1 MLNAHITSYLKYVQ
15 SYCYLLVA
23 FRVQISSDNT
33 LTISDVQREDAGSYK
48 CSAANFVGRITS
60 VAYVKVNGK
69 LTVCKH
75 SILTVI
81 RVLFVTMLCI
91 T

>member
-1 MLNAHITSYLKYVQ
+1 MPTELQVSSMYRVIYW
-15 SYCYLLVA
+15 LLSG
-23 FRVQISSDNT
+23 VQISSDNT
-33 LTISDVQREDAGSYK
+33 LTISNVQREDVGSYK

-69 LTVCKH
+69 LTVSKH
-75 SILTVI
+75 SLLTVV
-81 RVLFVTMLCI
+81 RAVFVTVLCI